1 MSDAR
6 APVDDSSFARYWT
19 AAAISSFGTAVT
31 TVAMPVLVV
40 QLLHAKPFEV
50 GVVNAAQFVP
60 YALVGLIAGVYTDR
74 WRRKPILVWASLG
87 RALSL
92 GTIPILWACGVLQ
105 IWMLVIALLLFGGFS
120 VFGFAATQ
128 SLLPRLLPRTRLM
141 TANARLDQTD
151 AAAQTVGPALGGG
164 LVGLLGAPIAI
175 VVDSISYLVDAALNA
190 SIRVEEPK
198 PSPRKANL
206 GVEIR
211 EGLKS
216 TYRHQTLGR
225 LAVSTHIWFIAN
237 GAAMTALSILALRTL
252 GFSAFTYG
260 LLLTVFGV
268 TSFIGASL
276 APPLGTWL
284 GSGRV
289 IILARAIYPI
299 GWLLVAIA
307 PPTAAGSVLLF
318 IALSLQGL
326 AMGTENSHEQVYWQT
341 LTPDELLGRT
351 NATRR
356 SVNRTMAAAGA
367 LISGL
372 LVGLVGD
379 RLVLLGVIIVFA
391 AAALT
396 AVLSPLREAPTTP
409 GKNVR

>member
-1 MSDAR
+1 MGDAAVR
-6 APVDDSSFARYWT
+6 RSTFGRYWT

-31 TVAMPVLVV
+31 AVAMPVLVV
-40 QLLHAKPFEV
+40 QLLHAQPFEV

-60 YALVGLIAGVYTDR
+60 YALLGLFAGVYTDR
-74 WRRKPILVWASLG
+74 WRRKPILVWASIG
-87 RALSL
+87 RAFSL
-92 GTIPILWACGVLQ
+92 GSIPILWLSGALQ
-105 IWMLVIALLLFGGFS
+105 IWMLVIALLLFGAFS

-128 SLLPRLLPRTRLM
+128 SLLPRLVPRTSL
-141 TANARLDQTD
+141 TSANARLDQTD
-151 AAAQTVGPALGGG
+151 AAAQTLGPALGGG

-175 VVDSISYLVDAALNA
+175 AVDAISYLVDAALNA
-190 SIRVEEPK
+190 SIRVDERK
-198 PSPRKANL
+198 PTPRKPNL
-206 GVEIR
+206 GAEIR
-211 EGLKS
+211 DGLKS
-216 TYRHQTLGR
+216 TYRHHTLGR

-237 GAAMTALSILALRTL
+237 GAAMTALSLLALRTL

-260 LLLTVFGV
+260 LLLTVFGI

-276 APPLGTWL
+276 APLLGIWL

-299 GWLLVAIA
+299 GWLLVALA
-307 PPTAAGSVLLF
+307 PPTAVGGVLLF

-326 AMGTENSHEQVYWQT
+326 AMGAENSHEQVYWQT

-367 LISGL
+367 LMSGL
-372 LVGLVGD
+372 LVGLLGD
-379 RLVLLGVIIVFA
+379 RIVLVGVIIVFA
-391 AAALT
+391 VAALV
-396 AVLSPLREAPTTP
+396 AALSPLREMPQR
-409 GKNVR
+409 G